1 MDMTISTPE
10 AVQVS
15 AQPDGPNG
23 LGRLQTTLGQ
33 LRLLF
38 DPLRTVARRFDKFGD
53 AYRVEQGDNQ
63 LYLFR
68 HPDHIRDVLVTNA
81 AAFDKQH
88 SVFQRLSLVLG
99 DALLTSDGERWRRQ
113 RRLVQPAF
121 ARPRLAQYSAIMVE
135 EAARTCDELAHRGR
149 IDLSR
154 EMNALT
160 LRIVT
165 RTLFGQAFE
174 EEGQTRAAMLD
185 LNRWFAI
192 PPQLLRIMPGA
203 QRRFD
208 RALGTLDGVIDRLIA
223 AKRRSLAD
231 GLADAEPAT
240 DLLSALMRA
249 RDENDEALSPRELR
263 DQLLTL
269 YLAGHE
275 TTSHALTW
283 TLYLLTQHPEACA
296 KLQAELQRVLAGR
309 LPAFED
315 LPALPYTEQV
325 VKEGLRLYPPAF
337 LLPRRACEDT
347 VVGPYRIAK
356 GSEVV
361 IWSFHTQRDARFYPE
376 PEQFRPERF
385 TADEEA
391 ARPKYA
397 YLPFGAGQR
406 ACIGQMFA
414 MIEAQLIIATLLP
427 RLRFEYAG
435 SRAPRI
441 RTGVTLMPRGGM
453 PMRVRSAR

>member
-1 MDMTISTPE
+1 MD
-10 AVQVS
+10 
-15 AQPDGPNG
+15 AQPAFPSSSFQPMGPDFRG
-23 LGRLQTTLGQ
+23 PLQAAYAQ
-33 LRLLF
+33 LQLLL
-38 DPLRTVARRFDKFGD
+38 DPLGTVARRFERFGD
-53 AYRVEQGDNQ
+53 VYRVQQGASH

-88 SVFQRLSLVLG
+88 TAFQRLSLVLG
-99 DALLTSDGERWRRQ
+99 DALLTSDGDRWRRQ

-121 ARPRLAQYSAIMVE
+121 ARPRLVQYGVAMVE
-135 EAARTCDELAHRGR
+135 EAARTAEQLARMGSF
-149 IDLSR
+149 DLSR

-174 EEGQTRAAMLD
+174 ESGETRAAMLA
-185 LNRWFAI
+185 LNRWFAM
-192 PPQLLRIMPGA
+192 PPQLLRMLPGA
-203 QRRFD
+203 RRRFD
-208 RALGTLDGVIDRLIA
+208 RALATLDGVIEQLIA
-223 AKRRSLAD
+223 AKRRTLAE
-231 GLADAEPAT
+231 AAT
-240 DLLSALMRA
+240 TSSDLLSALMNA
-249 RDENDEALSPRELR
+249 RDEAGEALSARELR

-283 TLYLLTQHPEACA
+283 TLYLLTQNPAASA
-296 KLQAELQRVLAGR
+296 KLHAELEGVLAGR
-309 LPAFED
+309 LPTYED
-315 LPALPYTEQV
+315 LAALPYTEQV
-325 VKEGLRLYPPAF
+325 IKEALRLYPPVF
-337 LLPRRACEDT
+337 LLPRHACEDT

-361 IWSFHTQRDARFYPE
+361 IWSYHTHRDPRFYPE

-385 TADEEA
+385 AAEAEA

-406 ACIGQMFA
+406 ACVGQMFA
-414 MIEAQLIIATLLP
+414 MIEAQIILATLLP
-427 RLRFEYAG
+427 RLRFEYAAA
-435 SRAPRI
+435 RAPRT
-441 RTGVTLMPRGGM
+441 RTGVTLTPRGGM
-453 PMRVRSAR
+453 PMRARAAER